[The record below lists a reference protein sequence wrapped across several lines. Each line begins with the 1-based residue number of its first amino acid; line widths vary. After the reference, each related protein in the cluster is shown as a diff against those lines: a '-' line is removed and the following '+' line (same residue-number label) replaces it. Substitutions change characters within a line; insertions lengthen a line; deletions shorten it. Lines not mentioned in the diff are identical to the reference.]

1 MNERPYFLSTS
12 PGEGALPARAHLAS
26 DRPEATLDG
35 RWGFRYAPSV
45 LAAAPDPQG
54 DSWPEHTADFPDT
67 VAVPGHWVLDAENG
81 PLVLGERNRWGSPWY
96 TNVNYPFP
104 LDAPFVPDENG
115 TGDYLRDFTLEE
127 LGAEFAASVR
137 TGGRAILRFEG
148 VESIFKVW
156 FNGFD
161 LGHAAGSRLTHEFD
175 LTDHLRQ
182 DRNRLVVRVHQFSAA
197 SYVEDQ
203 DQWWLPGIFRS
214 VTLIAQPAGGLW
226 DVRSVAEYD
235 AGAGRLTLEVDA
247 ARDAFPVTV
256 RIPELAVET
265 SLGLETSAGLDVPAG
280 PSTLTEPDA
289 VSAPEDR
296 TATATVTTEATID
309 VGPVQGWTAETP
321 RLYTVE
327 VATASETVTLR
338 AGFRTVTIEGGVL
351 KVNGAPVRFKGVN
364 RHEFHPRTG
373 RAVTREYTRSEL
385 EVMKRHGINAVR
397 TSHYPPDHHLLELAD
412 ELGFWIID
420 ECDVETHGY
429 CLVLWE
435 GNPSDDPQWR
445 ETYLDRVERMW
456 RRDANH
462 ASVVMFSLGNEAGTG
477 QNLQAMADWLHEH
490 DATRPVHYEGDHDA
504 RYTDVYSRMY
514 ATPTESHAICRGE
527 PIPTATREGSDRIA
541 QQPYILCEYAHAMGT
556 GPGGLSDYEAVFDA
570 HDRAAGGFV
579 WEWKDHGFDA
589 RTPDGRFVRAYGGD
603 FAEPIHDGN
612 FVLDGLVFADL
623 TPTPGLVEYLKV
635 IEPVRFGL
643 AGCTLTVR
651 NRQDFV
657 DTSAFEFRAVWTTS
671 AGDDAVVTT
680 LDVPAVAARA
690 EATVELPR
698 ELQCHLR
705 GEDEGDGGVLT
716 VSARLRAD
724 TWWAPAGHEVAWG
737 QFEAGESL
745 RQLPDGAVVPK
756 PGAADAEFDEH
767 GLLRALGGAPIAGPE
782 VAAFRAPTDNDLLC
796 SEPTRDMRPGTYGA
810 VGVEQQAPEDFD
822 WNTYAGT
829 VPYEPSPMAEDW
841 YARGLD
847 RLQRRTVSVSP
858 ASDVEPGALR
868 VLQRYA
874 AAQERAGISAELE
887 WSREPDGWLLD
898 AALTADDLGAPLP
911 LLGLEFVLPAASIT
925 DASDVAWCGAGPGE
939 HYADMAA
946 STRLG
951 AHRLPAGEVRTDY
964 PKPQANGR
972 RGRLRQLQL
981 ALADGR
987 RLHVDVVRGPE
998 DSGFTLSPWSQQELA
1013 SATHHAL
1020 LPESSGWHLVIDG
1033 GYQGIGTRS
1042 CGVGVTEEATFA
1054 ARRIELTLRLRVTG

>member
-12 PGEGALPARAHLAS
+12 PGEGVLPARSHLAS

-67 VAVPGHWVLDAENG
+67 VAVPGHWVLDEGNG
-81 PLVLGERNRWGSPWY
+81 PLVLGQRNRWGSPWY

-115 TGDYLRDFTLEE
+115 TGDYLREFALDE
-127 LGAEFAASVR
+127 LGAGFAAAVR
-137 TGGRAILRFEG
+137 AGGRAILRFEG

-175 LTDHLRQ
+175 LTDHLREE
-182 DRNRLVVRVHQFSAA
+182 RNRLVVRVHQFSAA

-214 VTLIAQPAGGLW
+214 VTLIAQSAGGLW

-235 AGAGRLTLEVDA
+235 AGTGRLTLEVDA
-247 ARDAFPVTV
+247 ARDAFPVAV
-256 RIPELAVET
+256 RIPELGVET
-265 SLGLETSAGLDVPAG
+265 SVGLGPGGRAA
-280 PSTLTEPDA
+280 A
-289 VSAPEDR
+289 VTAAAAEAR
-296 TATATVTTEATID
+296 ITATATID
-309 VGPVQGWTAETP
+309 VGPVDGWTAETP

-338 AGFRTVTIEGGVL
+338 AGFRTIAIEDGVL
-351 KVNGAPVRFKGVN
+351 EVNGAPVRFKGVN

-373 RAVTREYTRSEL
+373 RTVTREYTRSEL
-385 EVMKRHGINAVR
+385 AVMKRHGINAIR

-412 ELGFWIID
+412 ELGFWIVD

-435 GNPSDDPQWR
+435 GNPSDDPAWR

-477 QNLQAMADWLHEH
+477 RNLQAMADWLHEH

-527 PIPTATREGSDRIA
+527 PIPTASREGSDRIA
-541 QQPYILCEYAHAMGT
+541 QQPYLLCEYAHAMGT

-579 WEWKDHGFDA
+579 WEWKDHGFEA
-589 RTPDGRFVRAYGGD
+589 RTPDGRLVRAYGGD

-623 TPTPGLVEYLKV
+623 TPTPGLIEYAKV
-635 IEPVRFGL
+635 IEPVCFGL

-651 NRQDFV
+651 NRQDFA
-657 DTSAFEFRAVWTTS
+657 DTSAFEVRAVWTTS
-671 AGDDAVVTT
+671 AGNDVVATV
-680 LDVPAVAARA
+680 LDVPAVPART
-690 EATVELPR
+690 EVTFELPR

-716 VSARLRAD
+716 ISAHLKAD
-724 TWWAPAGHEVAWG
+724 AWWAEAGHEVAWG
-737 QFEAGESL
+737 QFEAGESV
-745 RQLPDGAVVPK
+745 RQLPCDAGVPK
-756 PGAADAEFDEH
+756 PGAADAEFDAH
-767 GLLRALGGAPIAGPE
+767 GLLRGLDGVGISGPE

-810 VGVEQQAPEDFD
+810 VGVEQQAPGDFD
-822 WNTYAGT
+822 WNAYAGT
-829 VPYEPSPMAEDW
+829 VPYEPAPIADEW

-887 WSREPDGWLLD
+887 WSREPGGWLLD
-898 AALTADDLGAPLP
+898 AVLTADDFGVPLP
-911 LLGLEFVLPAASIT
+911 LLGLGFALPVDALT
-925 DASDVAWCGAGPGE
+925 DASEVRWCGAGPGE
-939 HYADMAA
+939 SYADQAA
-946 STRLG
+946 SARLG
-951 AHRLPAGEVRTDY
+951 AHRLTVGEVRTDY

-972 RGRLRQLQL
+972 RGRLRQLEL
-981 ALADGR
+981 VLVGGR
-987 RLHVDVVRGPE
+987 RLLVDVVRGPE
-998 DSGFTLSPWSQQELA
+998 DTGFTLSPWSQQELA

-1020 LPESSGWHLVIDG
+1020 LPEPSAWYLTIDG
-1033 GYQGIGTRS
+1033 GHQGIGTRS
-1042 CGVGVTEEATFA
+1042 CGVGVTEGATFS
-1054 ARRIELTLRLRVTG
+1054 ARRVDLTLRLRVSG